1 MENLQQLADES
12 AIRALA
18 DKFSDA
24 ANRKDGEMF
33 QTLWAED
40 GVWKIGAPVNREF
53 TGKAGMGES
62 LERMLGLWDFF
73 VQLTT
78 AGVILIEGQTAYA
91 RFYVQ
96 EIARAKE
103 GGKGNFNLSMYEDEL
118 IKQDGKWYFKQ
129 RIYHTIY
136 QDAPEFRGQLIEVPV
151 LPTNIR
157 EKTFN

>member
-1 MENLQQLADES
+1 MENLQQLSDES

-24 ANRKDGEMF
+24 ANRRDGEMF

-40 GVWKIGAPVNREF
+40 GVWKIGAPVNQEF
-53 TGKAGMGES
+53 TGKVGMGDS
-62 LERMLGLWDFF
+62 LIRMLGLWDFF

-78 AGVILIEGQTAYA
+78 AGVILVEGNTAYA

-118 IKQDGKWYFKQ
+118 IKKEGKWYFKQ

-136 QDAPEFRGQLIEVPV
+136 QDTPEFHGQLIEVPM
-151 LPTNIR
+151 LPQSVR
-157 EKTFN
+157 QKTFN